1 MLTMKMVADA
11 TLAFTD
17 ALNSKGSAQAFRICT
32 VKIGSWGNVAEFVYC
47 ALKVYGLETNQ
58 KTTRTQCDPSKPV
71 V

>member
-1 MLTMKMVADA
+1 MRMKRVAEA

-32 VKIGSWGNVAEFVYC
+32 VKIGLWGTVAEFVYC
-47 ALKVYGLETNQ
+47 AIKTFDDEANQ
-58 KTTRTQCDPSKPV
+58 KTTRRQCDPSKPV